1 MQASEHPAAEWLAI
15 GRLDDIPVL
24 GSRVVETRHGP
35 VAVFRN
41 GADELFALL
50 DRCPHQGGPLS
61 EGMVHGRLVTCP
73 LHAWHIHLDRGEAK
87 APDQGCVPR
96 FEIRRDG
103 EYLYLNPSA
112 ISVER

>member
-103 EYLYLNPSA
+103 EYLYLNPSP
-112 ISVER
+112 ISAE